1 MYLLFLLKLN
11 VVKVVRFFLLVAVA
25 LSIAGCAGAPFVD
38 QQSNTR
44 ATIPKNAGF
53 DPSNYKVMST
63 LIDKKA
69 GTMSTLYANDI
80 AMRAARSG
88 RLRGARG
95 LAMALVTWKQQENPY
110 WYGNNIPG
118 ELLSV
123 EMLSSDNR
131 TDSIRYTLFERK
143 KISF

>member
-1 MYLLFLLKLN
+1 
-11 VVKVVRFFLLVAVA
+11 
-25 LSIAGCAGAPFVD
+25 
-38 QQSNTR
+38 
-44 ATIPKNAGF
+44 
-53 DPSNYKVMST
+53 MST

-80 AMRAARSG
+80 AMRAARSS

-143 KISF
+143 KLAFNGLSAQPNQRKNFILDQKPSIMP